1 MITNIRYYVTWPISN
16 ILFIIREVK
25 SDMPIYINKT
35 NAGKKKN
42 EMPMPGN
49 RYSFVHDFPL

>member
-35 NAGKKKN
+35 NAGKKN